1 RLRRHG
7 HRPRHRAAHRDASRR
22 PDLGRRGRRQ
32 GSDLPFHSGA
42 QGMMNAND
50 RPILLVED
58 NADDVELT
66 TLALAEAK
74 ITNPVVVA
82 RNGVEALD
90 YLFGTGAHAGRDVSV
105 QPVVV
110 LLDIKLP
117 LLSGMDVLRRMRDDE
132 RTRRTPVVMLT
143 SSDESGDIAATYDL
157 GANSYV
163 RKPVEF
169 DGFLVAARQ
178 LGLYWTVLNEPPE
191 PGAAR

>member
-1 RLRRHG
+1 
-7 HRPRHRAAHRDASRR
+7 
-22 PDLGRRGRRQ
+22 
-32 GSDLPFHSGA
+32 
-42 QGMMNAND
+42 MNN
-50 RPILLVED
+50 RSILLVED
-58 NADDVELT
+58 NRDDVELT
-66 TLALAEAK
+66 VMALTEAK

-90 YLFGTGAHAGRDVSV
+90 YLFGTGAHAGRDVAD

-117 LLSGMDVLRRMRDDE
+117 LLNGLDVLKRMRGDE

-143 SSDESGDIAATYDL
+143 SSTEQTDIATTYEL

-169 DGFLVAARQ
+169 EGFVTAARQ
-178 LGLYWTVLNEPPE
+178 LGLYWTVLNNPPE
-191 PGAAR
+191 PGAPKQKIS

>member
-1 RLRRHG
+1 
-7 HRPRHRAAHRDASRR
+7 
-22 PDLGRRGRRQ
+22 
-32 GSDLPFHSGA
+32 
-42 QGMMNAND
+42 MNN
-50 RPILLVED
+50 RSILLVED
-58 NADDVELT
+58 NRDDVELT
-66 TLALAEAK
+66 VMALTEAK

-90 YLFGTGAHAGRDVSV
+90 YLFGTGTHAGRDVAD

-117 LLSGMDVLRRMRDDE
+117 LLNGLDVLKRMREDE

-143 SSDESGDIAATYDL
+143 SSTEQTDIATTYEL

-169 DGFLVAARQ
+169 EGFVTAARQ
-178 LGLYWTVLNEPPE
+178 LGLYWTVLNNPPE
-191 PGAAR
+191 PGAPKQKIS

>member
-1 RLRRHG
+1 
-7 HRPRHRAAHRDASRR
+7 
-22 PDLGRRGRRQ
+22 
-32 GSDLPFHSGA
+32 
-42 QGMMNAND
+42 MMNVND
-50 RPILLVED
+50 RAILLVED

-82 RNGVEALD
+82 KNGVEALD
-90 YLFGTGAHAGRDVSV
+90 YLFGTGSHAGRDITD

-117 LLSGMDVLRRMRDDE
+117 LLSGIDVLRRMREDE

-143 SSDESGDIAATYDL
+143 SSKEQVDIAATYDL

-163 RKPVEF
+163 QKPVDFENF
-169 DGFLVAARQ
+169 VVAARQ
-178 LGLYWTVLNEPPE
+178 LGLYWTVLNQPAEAG
-191 PGAAR
+191 PGGGDPDR

>member
-1 RLRRHG
+1 MK
-7 HRPRHRAAHRDASRR
+7 AKD
-22 PDLGRRGRRQ
+22 
-32 GSDLPFHSGA
+32 
-42 QGMMNAND
+42 
-50 RPILLVED
+50 ILLVED
-58 NADDVELT
+58 NTDDIELT
-66 TLALAEAK
+66 VMALKEAK

-90 YLFGTGAHAGRDVSV
+90 YLFGTGPHAGRDSTV

-117 LLSGMDVLRRMRDDE
+117 LLNGIDVLTRMRQDE

-143 SSDESGDIAATYDL
+143 SSTEQGDIARTYDL

-169 DGFLVAARQ
+169 ENFVVATRQ
-178 LGLYWTVLNEPPE
+178 LGLYWTVLNESPE
-191 PGAAR
+191 PPD

>member
-1 RLRRHG
+1 M
-7 HRPRHRAAHRDASRR
+7 RAKD
-22 PDLGRRGRRQ
+22 
-32 GSDLPFHSGA
+32 
-42 QGMMNAND
+42 
-50 RPILLVED
+50 ILLVED
-58 NADDVELT
+58 NSDDIELT
-66 TLALAEAK
+66 VMALKEAK

-90 YLFGTGAHAGRDVSV
+90 YLFGTGAHTGRDTAA

-117 LLSGMDVLRRMRDDE
+117 LLNGIDVLKRMREDE

-143 SSDESGDIAATYDL
+143 SSTEQADIVRTYDL

-169 DGFLVAARQ
+169 ENFVVAARQ
-178 LGLYWTVLNEPPE
+178 LGLYWTVLNESPDPP
-191 PGAAR
+191 A

>member
-1 RLRRHG
+1 
-7 HRPRHRAAHRDASRR
+7 
-22 PDLGRRGRRQ
+22 
-32 GSDLPFHSGA
+32 
-42 QGMMNAND
+42 MNSKS
-50 RPILLVED
+50 ILLVED
-58 NADDVELT
+58 NRDDVELT
-66 TLALAEAK
+66 VMALTEAK

-90 YLFGTGAHAGRDVSV
+90 YLFGTGTHAGRDAAD

-117 LLSGMDVLRRMRDDE
+117 LLNGLDVLKRMRADE

-143 SSDESGDIAATYDL
+143 SSTEQTDIANTYDL

-169 DGFLVAARQ
+169 EGFVIAARQ
-178 LGLYWTVLNEPPE
+178 LGLYWTVLNKPPE
-191 PGAAR
+191 ATTAKETT

>member
-1 RLRRHG
+1 
-7 HRPRHRAAHRDASRR
+7 
-22 PDLGRRGRRQ
+22 
-32 GSDLPFHSGA
+32 
-42 QGMMNAND
+42 MNN

-58 NADDVELT
+58 NPDDVELT
-66 TLALAEAK
+66 VMALKESK

-90 YLFGTGAHAGRDVSV
+90 YLFGTGSHAGRDVSL

-117 LLSGMDVLRRMRDDE
+117 LLSGIDVLRRMREDD

-143 SSDESGDIAATYDL
+143 SSDEREDIANTYDL

-169 DGFLVAARQ
+169 EGFVSAARQ
-178 LGLYWTVLNEPPE
+178 LGLYWTVLNEPP
-191 PGAAR
+191 GAAH

>member
-1 RLRRHG
+1 M
-7 HRPRHRAAHRDASRR
+7 RAKD
-22 PDLGRRGRRQ
+22 
-32 GSDLPFHSGA
+32 
-42 QGMMNAND
+42 
-50 RPILLVED
+50 ILLVED
-58 NADDVELT
+58 NSDDIELT
-66 TLALAEAK
+66 VMALKEAK

-90 YLFGTGAHAGRDVSV
+90 YLFGTGPHAGRDTSV

-117 LLSGMDVLRRMRDDE
+117 LLNGIDVLKRMREDE

-143 SSDESGDIAATYDL
+143 SSTEQADIVRTYDL

-169 DGFLVAARQ
+169 ENFVVAARQ
-178 LGLYWTVLNEPPE
+178 LGLYWTVLNESPEPPE
-191 PGAAR
+191 

>member
-1 RLRRHG
+1 MTNR
-7 HRPRHRAAHRDASRR
+7 S
-22 PDLGRRGRRQ
+22 
-32 GSDLPFHSGA
+32 
-42 QGMMNAND
+42 
-50 RPILLVED
+50 ILLVED
-58 NADDVELT
+58 NRDDVELT
-66 TLALAEAK
+66 VMALTEAK

-90 YLFGTGAHAGRDVSV
+90 YLFGTGAHAGRDVAD

-117 LLSGMDVLRRMRDDE
+117 LLNGLDVLKRMRGDE

-143 SSDESGDIAATYDL
+143 SSTEQTDIATTYEL

-169 DGFLVAARQ
+169 EGFVTAARQ
-178 LGLYWTVLNEPPE
+178 LGLYWTVLNNPPE
-191 PGAAR
+191 PGAPKQKIS

>member
-1 RLRRHG
+1 
-7 HRPRHRAAHRDASRR
+7 
-22 PDLGRRGRRQ
+22 
-32 GSDLPFHSGA
+32 
-42 QGMMNAND
+42 MNDN

-58 NADDVELT
+58 NRDDVELT
-66 TLALAEAK
+66 VMALKEAK

-82 RNGVEALD
+82 GNGVEALD
-90 YLFGTGAHAGRDVSV
+90 YLFGTGTHAGRDASN

-117 LLSGMDVLRRMRDDE
+117 LLNGIDVLRRMREDE

-143 SSDESGDIAATYDL
+143 SSDERQDIAATYDL

-169 DGFLVAARQ
+169 EGFLSAARQ
-178 LGLYWTVLNEPPE
+178 LGLYWTVLNEPPAT
-191 PGAAR
+191 GR

>member
-1 RLRRHG
+1 MKQK
-7 HRPRHRAAHRDASRR
+7 D
-22 PDLGRRGRRQ
+22 
-32 GSDLPFHSGA
+32 
-42 QGMMNAND
+42 
-50 RPILLVED
+50 ILLVED
-58 NADDVELT
+58 NSDDIELT
-66 TLALAEAK
+66 VMALKEAK

-90 YLFGTGAHAGRDVSV
+90 YLFRTGTHAGRASAD

-117 LLSGMDVLRRMRDDE
+117 LLNGIDVLKRMREDE

-143 SSDESGDIAATYDL
+143 SSTEQADIVRTYDL

-169 DGFLVAARQ
+169 ENFVVAARQ
-178 LGLYWTVLNEPPE
+178 LGLYWTVLNESPE
-191 PGAAR
+191 PPA